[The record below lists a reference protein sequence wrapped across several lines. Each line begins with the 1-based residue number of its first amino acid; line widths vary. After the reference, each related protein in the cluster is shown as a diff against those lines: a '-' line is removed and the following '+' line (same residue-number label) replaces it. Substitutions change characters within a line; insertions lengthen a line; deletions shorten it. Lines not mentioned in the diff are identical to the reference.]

1 LSGIRVTYTGLISL
15 SVGITAIITS
25 SIFTV
30 LITRKLL
37 PEEYGEW
44 GVISGVI
51 VYVVFI
57 GAITSF
63 WTTREISRGR
73 YVGKTQMMGTSLL
86 SIVAVFAYLFISY
99 FLGYLTEVK
108 IEHLLLA
115 SLLIPTSLFVGAL
128 QAINLGKRP
137 HTISYGN
144 LAFGISQIPNGL
156 IFVYLLDMSITGVI
170 LSVIISHI
178 VNIIVLLIFAKDYIS
193 GTFQYNTLK
202 KWFKISWIP
211 LYPSIAIFL
220 DSGFQITI
228 FTIITGSLLGIAYWS
243 ASIMIVSIISLS
255 SLMSTGIYPKLLE
268 GNNRSF
274 VQSNLT
280 HLFFVGIL
288 FTTIAISLGKPALF
302 ILNPVYVDAYFLV
315 VILSIGSFFVVM
327 RNIFKQ
333 MLTAIETV
341 DLNEK
346 STKKDYLKSKL
357 FTVHTAQ
364 NIATAIVAISLVIG
378 LIVLT
383 ETNTSVINYL
393 EYWAFVVLVVEI
405 SLSFYLYIHVKQ
417 NFDLKFETFSILKYI
432 LVSVGIFGSLY
443 YVAETVLNY
452 QFGIFDFV
460 AILLVIASMG
470 ITAYIFINYL
480 IDYRSRELINSII
493 IELKNT
499 LK

>member
-15 SVGITAIITS
+15 SGGIAAVMAS

-37 PEEYGEW
+37 PEEYGAW

-51 VYVVFI
+51 IYVVFI
-57 GAITSF
+57 GTITSF

-86 SIVAVFAYLFISY
+86 SVVAVIAYLFIAY

-108 IEHLLLA
+108 IEYLLLA
-115 SLLIPTSLFVGAL
+115 SFLIPTSLFVGAL

-137 HTISYGN
+137 QAISYGN
-144 LAFGISQIPNGL
+144 LAFGISQIPNAL
-156 IFVYLLDMSITGVI
+156 IFVYLFDMSVTGII
-170 LSVIISHI
+170 LSVIISQI
-178 VNIIVLLIFAKDYIS
+178 ISIIVLLILAKPYLR
-193 GTFQYNTLK
+193 GAFQYNILK
-202 KWFKISWIP
+202 KWFKLSWIP
-211 LYPSIAIFL
+211 LYPSIATFL
-220 DSGFQITI
+220 DSGLQITI

-243 ASIMIVSIISLS
+243 ASIMVVSMISLS
-255 SLMSTGIYPKLLE
+255 SLMSTAIYPKLLE

-288 FTTIAISLGKPALF
+288 LTAIAISLGQSALF
-302 ILNPVYVDAYFLV
+302 ILNPIYVDAYYLV
-315 VILSIGSFFVVM
+315 IILSIGSFFVVM

-364 NIATAIVAISLVIG
+364 NIATAIIVISLVIG

-383 ETNTSVINYL
+383 ETNTTIINYL

-405 SLSFYLYIHVKQ
+405 SLAFYLYVRIKQ
-417 NFDLKFETFSILKYI
+417 NFDLKFETFSILKYS
-432 LVSVGIFGSLY
+432 LVSAGIFGSLH
-443 YVAETVLNY
+443 YVTEIVLNY
-452 QFGIFDFV
+452 QSSIFDFV
-460 AILLVIASMG
+460 AILLVIISTG
-470 ITAYIFINYL
+470 IIAYLFINYL

-493 IELKNT
+493 TELKN
-499 LK
+499 KSK